1 MRELTEKV
9 AAVYDILS
17 DVYDKSPWT
26 QEQIL
31 SDMQQDNV
39 DYFFVE
45 VDKTAIGFLAIQ
57 QLVGEL
63 EITNIAVKKAHQGE
77 GWGSQLLAHLDHVDF
92 PIFLEVRASN
102 TSAQALY
109 QKFGFEV
116 IGKRQRYYH
125 EPVEDAI
132 IMKREGKRT
141 NERQIYFS
149 CGKLL

>member
-26 QEQIL
+26 KEQIL
-31 SDMQQDNV
+31 LDMQQDNV

-63 EITNIAVKKAHQGE
+63 EITNIAVKKARQGE

-132 IMKREGKRT
+132 IMKREGS
-141 NERQIYFS
+141 ER
-149 CGKLL
+149 

>member
-26 QEQIL
+26 KEQIL

-45 VDKTAIGFLAIQ
+45 VDKTAIGFLVIQ

-63 EITNIAVKKAHQGE
+63 EITNIAVKKARQGE

-132 IMKREGKRT
+132 IMKREGS
-141 NERQIYFS
+141 ER
-149 CGKLL
+149 

>member
-26 QEQIL
+26 KEQIL

-39 DYFFVE
+39 DHFFVE

-132 IMKREGKRT
+132 IMKREGS
-141 NERQIYFS
+141 ER
-149 CGKLL
+149 

>member
-26 QEQIL
+26 KEQIL
-31 SDMQQDNV
+31 SDMQQDKV

-45 VDKTAIGFLAIQ
+45 VDKTAIGFLVIQ

-63 EITNIAVKKAHQGE
+63 EITNIAVKKARQGE

-132 IMKREGKRT
+132 IMKREGS
-141 NERQIYFS
+141 ER
-149 CGKLL
+149 

>member
-26 QEQIL
+26 KEQIL

-132 IMKREGKRT
+132 IMKR
-141 NERQIYFS
+141 
-149 CGKLL
+149 

>member
-9 AAVYDILS
+9 AAVYDILL

-132 IMKREGKRT
+132 IMKREGS
-141 NERQIYFS
+141 ER
-149 CGKLL
+149 

>member
-1 MRELTEKV
+1 MREVTEKV

-132 IMKREGKRT
+132 IMKREGSKR
-141 NERQIYFS
+141 
-149 CGKLL
+149 

>member
-77 GWGSQLLAHLDHVDF
+77 GWGSQLLAHLDYVDF

-132 IMKREGKRT
+132 IMKREGS
-141 NERQIYFS
+141 ER
-149 CGKLL
+149 

>member
-77 GWGSQLLAHLDHVDF
+77 GWGSQLLEHLDHVDF

-132 IMKREGKRT
+132 IMKRECS
-141 NERQIYFS
+141 ER
-149 CGKLL
+149 

>member
-26 QEQIL
+26 KEQIL

-45 VDKTAIGFLAIQ
+45 VDKTAIGFLVIL

-63 EITNIAVKKAHQGE
+63 EITNIAVKKARQGE

-132 IMKREGKRT
+132 IMKREGS
-141 NERQIYFS
+141 ER
-149 CGKLL
+149 

>member
-63 EITNIAVKKAHQGE
+63 EITNIAVKKARQGE

-132 IMKREGKRT
+132 IMKREGS
-141 NERQIYFS
+141 ER
-149 CGKLL
+149 

>member
-26 QEQIL
+26 KEQIL

-57 QLVGEL
+57 QLVGQL

-132 IMKREGKRT
+132 IMKREGS
-141 NERQIYFS
+141 ER
-149 CGKLL
+149 

>member
-26 QEQIL
+26 KEQIL

-116 IGKRQRYYH
+116 VGKRQRYYH

-132 IMKREGKRT
+132 IMKREGS
-141 NERQIYFS
+141 ER
-149 CGKLL
+149 

>member
-26 QEQIL
+26 KEQIL

-116 IGKRQRYYH
+116 IGKRQRYYN

-132 IMKREGKRT
+132 IMKREGS
-141 NERQIYFS
+141 ER
-149 CGKLL
+149 

>member
-17 DVYDKSPWT
+17 EVYDKSPWT

-132 IMKREGKRT
+132 IMKREGS
-141 NERQIYFS
+141 ER
-149 CGKLL
+149 

>member
-26 QEQIL
+26 KEQIL

-132 IMKREGKRT
+132 IMKREDS
-141 NERQIYFS
+141 ER
-149 CGKLL
+149 

>member
-26 QEQIL
+26 KEQIL

-77 GWGSQLLAHLDHVDF
+77 GWGSQLLAHLDHVEF

-132 IMKREGKRT
+132 IMKREGS
-141 NERQIYFS
+141 ER
-149 CGKLL
+149 

>member
-1 MRELTEKV
+1 
-9 AAVYDILS
+9 
-17 DVYDKSPWT
+17 
-26 QEQIL
+26 
-31 SDMQQDNV
+31 MQQDNV

-45 VDKTAIGFLAIQ
+45 VDKTAIGFLVIQ

-63 EITNIAVKKAHQGE
+63 EITNIAVKKARQGE

-132 IMKREGKRT
+132 IMKREGS
-141 NERQIYFS
+141 ER
-149 CGKLL
+149 